1 MNAATLLKYFVK
13 KKVIN
18 ISKKEIIMIS
28 KLIGSDVILG
38 QRFVNS
44 VLSSNN
50 KIKYFKNTAKIHTLI
65 MKPNFGCSTKEIYSK
80 VIK

>member
-1 MNAATLLKYFVK
+1 
-13 KKVIN
+13 
-18 ISKKEIIMIS
+18 MIS

-50 KIKYFKNTAKIHTLI
+50 KIKYFKNTEKIHTLI

-80 VIK
+80 VRKFDK